1 MLYNPLAPEEGWGG
15 ASLVPL
21 QQQTLQGHG
30 PGKEHHLPLTPL
42 QKKLQDQRQY
52 VVAEFEQ
59 GHQFLRERER
69 HLLEQLAKLE
79 QELTEGRE
87 KFKSRGVGEL
97 ARLALVISELEGK
110 AQQPAA
116 ELLQVSGLPGTSSG
130 QPAQEESVPE
140 LSACRTSGERVPHR
154 SQSLSWPALCP
165 SAAD

>member
-1 MLYNPLAPEEGWGG
+1 MLYHPLAPEEGWGG

-59 GHQFLRERER
+59 GHQFLQERER

-154 SQSLSWPALCP
+154 SQSLS
-165 SAAD
+165 